1 MSPWE
6 LIIKKSL
13 QSRVNNIN
21 LRSNSWSALSG
32 LNSPSVSRII
42 KYSTALPTYY
52 SSGIFFK
59 VKFIPWVHFPV
70 LVKNWVPKMELIRV
84 DFPVYYG
91 PITQT
96 TIHLADSIS
105 LPRISFIISPL
116 ISRFLPFTS
125 SNVSPS
131 SICYLIDWVNFKFS
145 ISFYQ

>member
-1 MSPWE
+1 MSPRE

-32 LNSPSVSRII
+32 QLSPSVSSVI
-42 KYSTALPTYY
+42 KYSTALPSYKT
-52 SSGIFFK
+52 SGICCK
-59 VKFIPWVHFPV
+59 VKFIPWAHFPV

-105 LPRISFIISPL
+105 LPRISFIISHL
-116 ISRFLPFTS
+116 ISRFLPSTS

-131 SICYLIDWVNFKFS
+131 SICDLIDWVNFNFS